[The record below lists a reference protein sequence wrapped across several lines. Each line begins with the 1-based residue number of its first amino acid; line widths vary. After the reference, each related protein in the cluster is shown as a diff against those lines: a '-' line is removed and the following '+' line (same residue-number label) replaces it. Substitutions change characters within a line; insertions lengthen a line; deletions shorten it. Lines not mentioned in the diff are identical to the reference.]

1 MQRRRRVLLLW
12 QVSAAEDTPAPAGTT
27 LESATTSAL
36 DAQATVTGASEA
48 MGAAP
53 TIDDDAIAT
62 AVEEDLGVTVCIL

>member
-1 MQRRRRVLLLW
+1 M
-12 QVSAAEDTPAPAGTT
+12 SAAEDTPAPAGTT

-53 TIDDDAIAT
+53 TIDDDAIAA
-62 AVEEDLGVTVCIL
+62 AVEEDIGVTVCIL

>member
-53 TIDDDAIAT
+53 TIDDDAIAA
-62 AVEEDLGVTVCIL
+62 AVEEDIGVTVCIL

>member
-1 MQRRRRVLLLW
+1 MQRRRRVLLPW

-62 AVEEDLGVTVCIL
+62 AVEEDLGVTACIL

>member
-1 MQRRRRVLLLW
+1 MQRRRRALLLW